1 MSDLYLAG
9 QYDLSLVLLSYC
21 VACFAAYSA
30 IDLTQRIFENPER
43 QWLWLSLGALAMG
56 CGIWSMHFIGMQAF
70 SLSIPLGYDLVKTLV
85 SLLSAIAV
93 AALALYTASRKSMG
107 SGAIVIGA
115 ALMGIGIS
123 VMHYTG
129 MAAMEMQPGITYDPM
144 LFAASVLIAVAA
156 SGAALWI
163 LHHLRRIEPR
173 RQLPLRFA
181 AAAVMGFAV
190 VGMHYTGM
198 AAANFATGSICG
210 ATGGLTGAWTAGPV
224 TAFSVLLAGMIML
237 LAALDAGRQTRLR
250 AEARERQEEA
260 RARFLAFHDP
270 VTRLPNRTHF
280 KQEIVNF
287 IGRAARSGKS
297 FDLYYCVF
305 QLTGLRDTLAID
317 EAALTISSRL
327 RELARPGDMLVRHD
341 RAEFLL
347 VRSRSDAGDLPPRV
361 RGLLLEA
368 CRGAVNVNGSYLIPE
383 VHVGCAEY
391 PKDGTNSRNLLLAA
405 SRAPGA
411 PRAAMHIPS
420 TETDAGEAAELRHRV
435 A

>member
-1 MSDLYLAG
+1 MRSVTRRPRGRPDG
-9 QYDLSLVLLSYC
+9 TTVS
-21 VACFAAYSA
+21 
-30 IDLTQRIFENPER
+30 
-43 QWLWLSLGALAMG
+43 
-56 CGIWSMHFIGMQAF
+56 
-70 SLSIPLGYDLVKTLV
+70 
-85 SLLSAIAV
+85 SLLE
-93 AALALYTASRKSMG
+93 ALERMLEQGRSFTTVSVDELAREA
-107 SGAIVIGA
+107 
-115 ALMGIGIS
+115 GIS
-123 VMHYTG
+123 RATFYLHFRNKGDVVRRL
-129 MAAMEMQPGITYDPM
+129 MEE
-144 LFAASVLIAVAA
+144 VEKEV
-156 SGAALWI
+156 
-163 LHHLRRIEPR
+163 
-173 RQLPLRFA
+173 A
-181 AAAVMGFAV
+181 AAAGVSRSVAMKR
-190 VGMHYTGM
+190 
-198 AAANFATGSICG
+198 C
-210 ATGGLTGAWTAGPV
+210 PV

-237 LAALDAGRQTRLR
+237 LAAFDAGRQTRLR

-305 QLTGLRDTLAID
+305 QLTGLRDAQAID

-368 CRGAVNVNGSYLIPE
+368 CRGAVHVNGSYLIPE

-411 PRAAMHIPS
+411 PRAAMPIPS
-420 TETDAGEAAELRHRV
+420 TETDAREVEVAELRHRV